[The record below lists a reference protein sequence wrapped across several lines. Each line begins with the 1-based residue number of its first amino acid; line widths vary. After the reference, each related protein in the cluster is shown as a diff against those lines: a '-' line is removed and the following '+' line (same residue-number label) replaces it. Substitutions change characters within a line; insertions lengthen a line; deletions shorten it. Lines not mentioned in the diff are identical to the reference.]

1 MYRVALWREGLESL
15 EPKFLNLQKVILK
28 QNDTFQD
35 LYDLLKSKFSITKD
49 IMIVRRISE
58 RGEIM
63 AMDKALD
70 QFAENSVFYIEEKAQ
85 VSRWMKEFELDEHRI
100 TIKFNDPK
108 ASKTQAQDGQPNDEY
123 PLVCSIDDRANMLE
137 LKQKMC

>member
-1 MYRVALWREGLESL
+1 
-15 EPKFLNLQKVILK
+15 
-28 QNDTFQD
+28 
-35 LYDLLKSKFSITKD
+35 
-49 IMIVRRISE
+49 MIVRRISE